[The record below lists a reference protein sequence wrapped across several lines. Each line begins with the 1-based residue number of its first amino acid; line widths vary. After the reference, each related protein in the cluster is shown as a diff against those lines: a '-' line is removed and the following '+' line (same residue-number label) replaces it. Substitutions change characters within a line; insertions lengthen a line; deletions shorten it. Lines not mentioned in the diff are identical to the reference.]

1 MSTKTPRLGLTKPD
15 VTDETVQ
22 TIKDLA
28 KNFDLLD
35 AMYPVGIIIQL
46 TKPIDPSTFLGGTW
60 QPLNGV
66 FLLAQSQKFPAG
78 STGGE
83 DTHTLTIN
91 EMPSHSH
98 DTSML
103 YGHTWGSG
111 NQWTAYSSG
120 DVTNYRFKV
129 DPVGGGQPHNN
140 MPPYR
145 SVYMWERVA

>member
-1 MSTKTPRLGLTKPD
+1 MSTKTSRLGLTKPD
-15 VTDETVQ
+15 VTDGVTQ
-22 TIKDLA
+22 TIKDLS

-35 AMYPVGIIIQL
+35 AMYPVGAIYQS
-46 TKPIDPSTFLGGTW
+46 TKPTDPSTFLGGTW
-60 QPLNGV
+60 QALNGV

-91 EMPSHSH
+91 EMPNHSH

-103 YGHTWGSG
+103 YGNTWGSG

-145 SVYMWERVA
+145 SVYMWERVS